1 MYIQRADMAS
11 RSAVHSS
18 GQLAQHSLLRARAS
32 EARARVGGGGAAEA
46 AGQAKGSNVNSWS
59 GQ

>member
-32 EARARVGGGGAAEA
+32 EARARVGGGAAEA